1 MIDFVYFHP
10 EQIQVFNPSTMK
22 RSSFFLLLVTGAGFM
37 WSQCTS
43 PSTRNTTNFSPAI
56 TASDIQAHINF
67 LASDSLQGRES
78 GTEFEAMASD
88 YIINAFESY
97 GLTPKGDDGTF
108 LQAFSINTARLNNPH
123 ASDNAEGER
132 RTAQNVVAWLEG
144 SSGSEDYVIIG
155 AHYDHLGYGEFGSLY
170 RGDTPRIHNG
180 ADDNASG
187 TTGLLELA
195 HYFAENQPK
204 DNLLFLAF
212 SGEEMGLLGSAH
224 FVEEPTVD
232 LSKAKAMIN
241 MDMIGRLTNEK
252 LLIFGVGTTPKWPEL
267 AEAVNTD
274 SLDLDLVDD
283 GTGASDHTSFY
294 YKNIPVLHYFTDT
307 HSDYHRPSDD
317 AEYIEEEG
325 QALVVSHVARMI
337 GALGELPKSELPF
350 VEAPGEQ
357 RQSMQLNGPTLGVLP
372 DYGYDGVGM
381 RITGTNPGQPAQVAG
396 LQSGDVIIGLGEIR
410 FEDIYGYMGALNS
423 LSLGQKTTITL
434 LRDGNE
440 ITLDLNL

>member
-1 MIDFVYFHP
+1 VQY
-10 EQIQVFNPSTMK
+10 QAFNQSNMQRT
-22 RSSFFLLLVTGAGFM
+22 SFFWLLLMGTGFI

-43 PSTRNTTNFSPAI
+43 PSTRNNQSFDPAI
-56 TASDIQAHINF
+56 TSEDIQAHIDF
-67 LASDSLQGRES
+67 LASDSLQGREA
-78 GTEFEAMASD
+78 GTAYEAIAAD
-88 YIINAFESY
+88 YIIQAFESY
-97 GLTPKGDDGTF
+97 NLTPKGDDNTF

-123 ASDNAEGER
+123 ASDDAEGER

-144 SSGSEDYVIIG
+144 SSGGDEFIVIG

-195 HYFAENQPK
+195 HYFSNQPPK

-224 FVEEPTVD
+224 FVGEPTVD
-232 LSKAKAMIN
+232 LSNAKAMIN
-241 MDMIGRLTNEK
+241 MDMIGRLTNDK

-317 AEYIEEEG
+317 AEYIEAEG
-325 QALVVSHVARMI
+325 QVLVVSHVARMI
-337 GALGELPKSELPF
+337 DALGDLSKADLPF

-381 RITGTNPGQPAQVAG
+381 RITGTNPGQPAHSAG

-423 LSLGQKTTITL
+423 LSVGQKTTITI

-440 ITLDLNL
+440 ITLNLNL